1 MPKETVA
8 TVLTYSGTLP
18 FILAIL
24 GLFYNPLG
32 LGLDYHYL
40 VLSYGAV
47 ITSFIAG
54 IHWGSY
60 LTKSSSLNLFIH
72 SNLIALAAWCA
83 FLTSVHNGTLILIGC
98 FIYLLFLD
106 RHLWHENLI
115 EGWFFRVRLRA
126 SIIVILA
133 LAISLFPLI

>member
-1 MPKETVA
+1 MSKETVA

-18 FILAIL
+18 FILATI

-32 LGLDYHYL
+32 LALDYHNL

-60 LTKSSSLNLFIH
+60 LTKSCSLNLFIH
-72 SNLIALAAWCA
+72 SNLVALAAWCA

-106 RHLWHENLI
+106 RHLLQANHI
-115 EGWFFRVRLRA
+115 ESWFFRVRLRA

-133 LAISLFPLI
+133 LTISLFPFI